1 MNAAAGLDLARTRPL
16 NLPGVYALLPGL
28 RPGARGWEL
37 SAAAAR
43 MKSTERRSV
52 ALTMVKSISRDSET
66 ISEFEPFSVA
76 DR

>member
-16 NLPGVYALLPGL
+16 NLPGVYALPPGL
-28 RPGARGWEL
+28 RPGTRGWEL

-43 MKSTERRSV
+43 MKSTEGRSV
-52 ALTMVKSISRDSET
+52 ARTIVRSISRDSEI
-66 ISEFEPFSVA
+66 ISEFEPFSVG